1 MAGAATPRL
10 GNLPVVTRVVAGRFT
25 LIDRIGAGGTGS
37 VWRAYDHRERRY
49 CAAKLISDPGTLPRT
64 VREQAV
70 RLRHP
75 HLVTPYTW
83 VADDDGA
90 LLAMDLAG
98 GGSLATLISDY
109 GALPYRYATEIIA
122 QLLSALEHV
131 HAAGVVHRD
140 IKPSNVLLT
149 ASGTGPPHARLA
161 DFGIALVKGQVRLT
175 SAGVVLGT
183 AGYVAPEVL
192 QGAEPGPRQDIYAV
206 GRVARELLTG
216 GTDDPITDEAAPPAA
231 PPDVPSAVWDAV
243 MAMSAAD
250 PSQRPVDARSAAV
263 RLAMALGGASLE
275 LPART
280 PSGEPVEVFD
290 QLGPPPTGWGPG
302 GPTTAPG
309 LAPGTEPA

>member
-1 MAGAATPRL
+1 MPGAATSPL
-10 GNLPVVTRVVAGRFT
+10 GNVPVVARVVAGRFT

-37 VWRAYDHRERRY
+37 VWRAYDHREGRY
-49 CAAKLISDPGTLPRT
+49 CAAKLISDPGILPRT

-75 HLVTPYTW
+75 HLVTPYAW

-131 HAAGVVHRD
+131 HAEGIVHRD

-161 DFGIALVKGQVRLT
+161 DFGIALVRGQVRLT

-192 QGAEPGPRQDIYAV
+192 QGAEPGPRQDVYAV
-206 GRVARELLTG
+206 GKVARELLTG
-216 GTDDPITDEAAPPAA
+216 GTADQVADEAGPPAS
-231 PPDVPSAVWDAV
+231 PPDVPPAVWDAV
-243 MAMSAAD
+243 VAMSAAA
-250 PSQRPVDARSAAV
+250 PSQRPIDARTAGV
-263 RLAMALGGASLE
+263 RLAMALGGVPLE

-280 PSGEPVEVFD
+280 SSMEPIEVFD
-290 QLGPPPTGWGPG
+290 HLGPPPAGWGPH
-302 GPTTAPG
+302 GPAATPG
-309 LAPGTEPA
+309 LGRDHP